1 MESKSRTRYETS
13 PDKEDFHKNKV
24 SFIEKSKIFLK
35 NRFYCQKI

>member
-1 MESKSRTRYETS
+1 MESKSRTRYESS

-24 SFIEKSKIFLK
+24 SYIRKYKIILK